1 MTTTGDTTTRAG
13 GVGIEWH
20 HAGFALAFG
29 VGAAVLLP
37 AGAVTVAGW
46 VGGAVGALATAIVS
60 AGAVILGV
68 RLIDDWRPV
77 DVPEDAPDSRVR
89 YAVFGTIALQLFVL
103 GSAIAAGLKPT
114 TVLLVVSP
122 LNLPI
127 AGATL
132 GDVYRLREH
141 GIGWNPAVVGYAA
154 GALLGGALGGL
165 AYWYCRGRRRARV
178 KTT

>member
-1 MTTTGDTTTRAG
+1 MTTTRDTATRAG
-13 GVGIEWH
+13 GIGIEWH

-29 VGAAVLLP
+29 VGAAVLPP

-46 VGGAVGALATAIVS
+46 IGGAVGALAAAIV
-60 AGAVILGV
+60 GAAAVVLGV

-103 GSAIAAGLKPT
+103 GSAIAAGLKLT

-132 GDVYRLREH
+132 GDAYRLRGH
-141 GIGWNPAVVGYAA
+141 GVNWTPAAVGYAA
-154 GALLGGALGGL
+154 GALLAGALGGL
-165 AYWYCRGRRRARV
+165 AYWYCRGRRRARA
-178 KTT
+178 KRT